1 MGGGRSSTNREQ
13 RTVSESILRGME
25 GHWFNAIASHC
36 EVESDGG
43 SQLVL
48 MTMQFQSETRMQI
61 SGSVD
66 ANVLRFLSI
75 LDESRVE
82 EYEHMTSNNEM

>member
-1 MGGGRSSTNREQ
+1 MG
-13 RTVSESILRGME
+13 ILRTMKGN
-25 GHWFNAIASHC
+25 WFNVVASQC
-36 EVESDGG
+36 EVDSDGV

-48 MTMQFQSETRMQI
+48 LTMQFQTDTRMLI